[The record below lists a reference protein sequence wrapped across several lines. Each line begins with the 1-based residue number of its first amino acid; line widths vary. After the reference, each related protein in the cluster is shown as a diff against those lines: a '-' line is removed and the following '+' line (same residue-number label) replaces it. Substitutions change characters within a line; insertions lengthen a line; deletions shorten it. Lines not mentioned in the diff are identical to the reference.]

1 MDSKDKYFDGSG
13 DVKVFVEKVSLHSA
27 LKGYDGEKAAQNL
40 ASKLEGRA
48 FDIYMRLSSED
59 RKNPEK
65 LKSELFKEFE
75 TGNAD
80 REEAIVVLGNRKRH
94 PDESPQTFAYK
105 VTELVH
111 LAYPS
116 FDENTAKVMAKD
128 YFVRGL
134 HPKMQI
140 ALKSLASFAGADIYD
155 LAKETT
161 RLQVAGIE
169 TFSSR
174 AADKAQECMAV
185 ANTESMVDTI
195 ADKVIEKLRNISFDI
210 PADKDGGNES
220 ANFLGYQRRG
230 RRGKGNTS
238 NRGDFRKPTLQ
249 QRRNSPRN
257 PDRPPSGRTCRSC
270 DSPDHFYQQCPLR
283 FCQACGNKGHDAW
296 NSTCP
301 KYK

>member
-1 MDSKDKYFDGSG
+1 MESKDKYVDGSE

-40 ASKLEGRA
+40 ASKVEGRA
-48 FDIYMRLSSED
+48 FDICMRLSSED

-65 LKSELFKEFE
+65 LKSKLLKEFE

-111 LAYPS
+111 LAYPL
-116 FDENTAKVMAKD
+116 FEENTAKAIAKD

-140 ALKSLASFAGADIYD
+140 ALQSLASFAGADIYD

-161 RLQVAGIE
+161 GRYGTMSPKSLGAFPVICAIDEVQNSLPLKTMLFKRHMTSIIGISD
-169 TFSSR
+169 TF
-174 AADKAQECMAV
+174 
-185 ANTESMVDTI
+185 
-195 ADKVIEKLRNISFDI
+195 
-210 PADKDGGNES
+210 P
-220 ANFLGYQRRG
+220 
-230 RRGKGNTS
+230 
-238 NRGDFRKPTLQ
+238 
-249 QRRNSPRN
+249 NS
-257 PDRPPSGRTCRSC
+257 
-270 DSPDHFYQQCPLR
+270 
-283 FCQACGNKGHDAW
+283 
-296 NSTCP
+296 
-301 KYK
+301 